1 MKEFKDLE
9 FEENS
14 QLIGIQAKMKFENGW
29 GVSVIKS
36 KWSYGGDE
44 GLYEMAVLDKDGY
57 ISYNS
62 GVIADV
68 AGYLT
73 EEMVTEF
80 MRKVQEL

>member
-62 GVIADV
+62 GVIVDV

-73 EEMVTEF
+73 EEMVTEL
-80 MRKVQEL
+80 MRKVQGL